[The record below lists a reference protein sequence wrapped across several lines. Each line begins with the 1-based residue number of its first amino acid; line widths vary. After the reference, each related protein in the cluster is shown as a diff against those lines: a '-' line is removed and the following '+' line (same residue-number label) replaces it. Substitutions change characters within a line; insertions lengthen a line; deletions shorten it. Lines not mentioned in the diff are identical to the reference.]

1 MINKSLIFSL
11 LLFSGV
17 STSAQKTA
25 IKPMAQLIDE
35 EFKFASSQYK
45 VLAHNITPGK
55 TPQSY
60 QDGKAVNKEITW
72 WCSGFYSGSL
82 WYIYEQTKDIAIKK
96 QAEEALK
103 LIEPNQTYTGN
114 HDLGFMMYCSFGNAY
129 RITGKPEYKA
139 IINRSAESLASRY
152 HEPVKAIQ
160 SWNKS
165 KYWEYPVIIDNMMN
179 LEMMNWVSDQGGDP
193 KYKAISINHA
203 NTTLKNHFRPD
214 FSSYHVIDYNPETGT
229 VRRKATWQGAADCS
243 AWARGQ
249 GWALYGYTMMYR
261 FTKNE
266 AYLAQARGIAKFI
279 LNHPNLPADKI
290 PFWDFD
296 AQGIP
301 YAKRD
306 ASAGALIASALL
318 ELAQYTQEEETKTY
332 KAAAETMIYSL
343 STDAYR
349 AKPGTNGGFLLMHS
363 TGAYPLNSEIDVPL
377 IYADYYYLEALAR
390 YKKWYLGN
398 QK

>member
-17 STSAQKTA
+17 TSSAQKTA
-25 IKPMAQLIDE
+25 VKPMAQLIDE
-35 EFKFASSQYK
+35 EFRFATSQYK
-45 VLAHNITPGK
+45 VLARNITPGK

-60 QDGKAVNKEITW
+60 QDGKPINKEITW

-82 WYIYEQTKDIAIKK
+82 WYIFEQTKDVAIKK

-193 KYKAISINHA
+193 KYKEISINHA

-214 FSSYHVIDYNPETGT
+214 FSSYHVIDYNPETGA

-243 AWARGQ
+243 AWSRGQ
-249 GWALYGYTMMYR
+249 GWALYGYIMMYR

-318 ELAQYTQEEETKTY
+318 ELGQYTPEDETKTY

-363 TGAYPLNSEIDVPL
+363 TGAYPLNIEIDVPL